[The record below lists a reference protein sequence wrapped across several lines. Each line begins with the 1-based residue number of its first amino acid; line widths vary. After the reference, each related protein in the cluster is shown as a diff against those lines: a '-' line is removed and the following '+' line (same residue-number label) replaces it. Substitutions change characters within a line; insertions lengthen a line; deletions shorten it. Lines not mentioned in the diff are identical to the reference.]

1 MNNNPLIHNGEIDII
16 EIFQTIWD
24 GKIKIIFFTLLL
36 LSIGIGYSYKNQ
48 LPPTYEVSIKIN
60 PANSSEFIKFLPLN
74 DMIIDL
80 GITENEKNITVEPNN
95 VSQMY
100 TEIFYN
106 RFIKELMDY
115 DELTFVLKKNPSVK
129 DKINKL
135 SKTNSQI
142 KLYSLTNLFS
152 LEKNDEKNDE
162 MYKSSHILKFRW
174 NDGLEGKEILS
185 EILNLSIINLKK
197 NIFKDLENLLEV
209 KRNLKI
215 TKDSNQIDFLSEQSD
230 IAKELEI
237 SENQYTSV
245 NPSVTNLSLNVDTS
259 NINYYLRGYRAID
272 KEISII
278 KNRKYN
284 DLLAI
289 EKKIEYL
296 KNETN
301 MKWVDFNLYLIDVKT
316 IIKNEKT
323 PFVTLIVLGLI
334 IGVFFVLI
342 TKTIKIHKA
351 ARTKTE

>member
-36 LSIGIGYSYKNQ
+36 LLIGIGYSYKNQ

-60 PANSSEFIKFLPLN
+60 PSNSSEFIKFLPLN

-80 GITENEKNITVEPNN
+80 GITENETNVTFEKNN

-174 NDGLEGKEILS
+174 NDSLEGKEILS

-278 KNRKYN
+278 KSRKYN

-289 EKKIEYL
+289 EEKIEYL
-296 KNETN
+296 KNKTN

-351 ARTKTE
+351 ARTKTD